1 MRSGGARRL
10 PGTAGFACLAAA
22 LKADG
27 PDGEG
32 EGRWERKG
40 CCMRGVTGGIVMADR
55 AVETAAGWY
64 VCSGGWGAKVG
75 DTTVYGE
82 QVLGTEEVEWG

>member
-22 LKADG
+22 LEADG

-40 CCMRGVTGGIVMADR
+40 CCMGGVTGGIVMADR

-64 VCSGGWGAKVG
+64 VMQWGVGSKGGRHDGVWGTSVG
-75 DTTVYGE
+75 DG
-82 QVLGTEEVEWG
+82 GG